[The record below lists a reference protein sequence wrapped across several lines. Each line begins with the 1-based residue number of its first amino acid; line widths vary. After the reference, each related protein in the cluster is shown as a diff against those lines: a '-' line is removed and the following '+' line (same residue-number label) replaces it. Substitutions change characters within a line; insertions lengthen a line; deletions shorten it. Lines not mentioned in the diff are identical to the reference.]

1 VSGSPEPQTDGGE
14 YARTASE
21 GITSPVSEAGVPLL
35 AGKRVLV
42 VLGCLDLGGAERQA
56 IQLAEGLQHRHQA
69 TVQVWGFRPPGRAA
83 ELCERLG
90 VSWRYVPEQW
100 GRGLLRWP
108 AMIGNFARTVRRERP
123 EILLPYTAFPNVLC
137 GLAWRLTGARV
148 CIWNQRDVGLGLA
161 SPAVPWAV
169 RNTPLFLSNST
180 VGAEYLIETLRV
192 RARRVRVVR
201 NAVQLPPPRDDRAA
215 WRARLGADPGCL
227 VACMVANLQKNKD
240 HAFLLKAWRIVCD
253 RLDQSDR
260 LSGDV
265 PTPLAREAG
274 EGQRVRALL
283 VLAGRLDAA
292 DPLKQMVRD
301 LRLEPAV
308 RFLGEVDDVSGLLAA
323 ADLGVFS
330 SRSEGCPNGV
340 LESMAA
346 GLAVVAT
353 DCPGV
358 REAFGEASLAW
369 LAPAGNPEAMAERI
383 VLLAGDAA
391 TRAAAGK
398 ANALWIQNEFSV
410 ERRDAEMGGLLAA
423 ALRDRRW
430 P

>member
-1 VSGSPEPQTDGGE
+1 MKNEDCCTTTGTDC
-14 YARTASE
+14 AA
-21 GITSPVSEAGVPLL
+21 PL

-56 IQLAEGLQHRHQA
+56 IQLAEGLLHRHQA

-90 VSWRYVPEQW
+90 VPWRYVPEPW

-180 VGAEYLIETLRV
+180 VGAEYLIENLRV
-192 RARRVRVVR
+192 RTRRVRVVR

-215 WRARLGADPGCL
+215 WRARLGADPGSL

-240 HAFLLKAWRIVCD
+240 HVTLLSAWRIVCD
-253 RLDQSDR
+253 RLGRPDR
-260 LSGDV
+260 LSGSDRSSGGV

-274 EGQRVRALL
+274 EGQGVRALL

-292 DPLKQMVRD
+292 EPLTQMVRE

-308 RFLGEVDDVSGLLAA
+308 RFLGEVDDVSGLLSA

-346 GLAVVAT
+346 GLPVVAT

-358 REAFGEASLAW
+358 REAVGEASLAW

-383 VLLAGDAA
+383 VLLAEDTAV
-391 TRAAAGK
+391 RARIGQ
-398 ANALWIQNEFSV
+398 ANALRIQNEFSV
-410 ERRDAEMGGLLAA
+410 ERRDAEMGALLAS

>member
-1 VSGSPEPQTDGGE
+1 MNPAEDPKPE
-14 YARTASE
+14 TAM
-21 GITSPVSEAGVPLL
+21 TAGAPPL

-56 IQLAEGLQHRHQA
+56 IQLAGCLLHDQQA
-69 TVQVWGFRPPGRAA
+69 RVQVWGFRPPGRAA
-83 ELCERLG
+83 DLCERLG
-90 VSWRYVPEQW
+90 VPWRYVPEQW

-108 AMIGNFARTVRRERP
+108 AMIGSFARAVRRERP
-123 EILLPYTAFPNVLC
+123 DILLPYTLFPNVIC
-137 GLAWRLTGARV
+137 GLSWRLTGARV

-169 RNTPLFLSNST
+169 RNTPLFLSNSS
-180 VGAEYLIETLRV
+180 VGAEFLTETLRV
-192 RARRVRVVR
+192 NARRVRVVR
-201 NAVQLPPPRDDRAA
+201 NAVQLPPPRDGRSA
-215 WRARLGADPGCL
+215 WRARLGADPACF
-227 VACMVANLQKNKD
+227 VACMVANLQRHKD
-240 HAFLLKAWRIVCD
+240 HATLLKAWRIVCD
-253 RLDQSDR
+253 RLSGSDKA
-260 LSGDV
+260 
-265 PTPLAREAG
+265 PLAREAG
-274 EGQRVRALL
+274 EGPGVRGPLIGCGRRALL
-283 VLAGRLDAA
+283 VLAGRLDVP

-301 LRLEPAV
+301 LHLEPAV

-353 DCPGV
+353 DCPGI
-358 REAFGEASLAW
+358 REAVGEASLPW
-369 LAPAGNPEAMAERI
+369 LAPAGSAEAVADRMLVLAEDTARR
-383 VLLAGDAA
+383 
-391 TRAAAGK
+391 TRVGQ
-398 ANALWIQNEFSV
+398 ANALRIQEEFTI
-410 ERRDAEMGGLLAA
+410 ERMNAEIRRLLPA

>member
-1 VSGSPEPQTDGGE
+1 MKTERCDTTTGTQCAAP
-14 YARTASE
+14 
-21 GITSPVSEAGVPLL
+21 L

-56 IQLAEGLQHRHQA
+56 IQLAEGLLHRHQA

-90 VSWRYVPEQW
+90 VRWRYVPEPW

-123 EILLPYTAFPNVLC
+123 DILLPYTAFPNVLC

-215 WRARLGADPGCL
+215 WRARLGADPGSL
-227 VACMVANLQKNKD
+227 VACMVANLQENKD
-240 HAFLLKAWRIVCD
+240 HATVLNAWRIVCD
-253 RLDQSDR
+253 RLSRSDR
-260 LSGDV
+260 PNGTDRMSGPSRPSGDV
-265 PTPLAREAG
+265 STPLAREAG
-274 EGQRVRALL
+274 EGQGVRALL

-292 DPLKQMVRD
+292 EPLKQMVRD
-301 LRLEPAV
+301 LHLEPAV
-308 RFLGEVDDVSGLLAA
+308 RFLGEVDDVSGLLSA

-358 REAFGEASLAW
+358 GEAVGEASLAW
-369 LAPAGNPEAMAERI
+369 LAPTGSPEAMAERI

-391 TRAAAGK
+391 TRAEVGK
-398 ANALWIQNEFSV
+398 ANALRIQNEFSV
-410 ERRDAEMGGLLAA
+410 ERQDAAMGGLLAA